1 VKLPFES
8 DAANEFEAAATW
20 YEHERAGHGT
30 LFASAVRGTVDR
42 AARFPQSGIR
52 AHGFDRERDVRRF
65 SVLRFPYSIVTAIVD
80 GRRAVVAVAHASREP
95 DYWAARV
102 K

>member
-1 VKLPFES
+1 MRLPFEVG
-8 DAANEFEAAATW
+8 AADEFEAAATW
-20 YEHERAGHGT
+20 HERERTGHGEV
-30 LFASAVRGTVDR
+30 FASAVRGTVDR

-65 SVLRFPYSIVTAIVD
+65 SVLRFPYSIVSAIVD

-95 DYWAARV
+95 QYWHDRV

>member
-1 VKLPFES
+1 MKLPFEA
-8 DAANEFEAAATW
+8 DAADELEAAATW
-20 YEHERAGHGT
+20 YERQRAGHGDS
-30 LFASAVRGTVDR
+30 FASAVQRTVDR

-65 SVLRFPYSIVTAIVD
+65 SVLRFPYSIVTAIVN
-80 GRRAVVAVAHASREP
+80 GRRAVVAVAHARREP
-95 DYWAARV
+95 GYWSDRV

>member
-1 VKLPFES
+1 MKLPFEVY
-8 DAANEFEAAATW
+8 AADELEAAVTW
-20 YEHERAGHGT
+20 YERERTGHGD
-30 LFASAVRGTVDR
+30 LFASAVRRTVDR
-42 AARFPQSGIR
+42 AARFPQSGVR

-65 SVLRFPYSIVTAIVD
+65 SVLHFPYSVVTAIVN

-95 DYWAARV
+95 GYWYDRV

>member
-1 VKLPFES
+1 MRLPFES
-8 DAANEFEAAATW
+8 DAADELGAAAAW
-20 YEHERAGHGT
+20 YERERVSYGA
-30 LFASAVRGTVDR
+30 LFLSEVRRSVDR

-52 AHGFDRERDVRRF
+52 VPGLDPERDIRRF
-65 SVLRFPYSIVTAIVD
+65 VLRRFPYSVVTAMVD

-95 DYWAARV
+95 GYWRDRL